1 MLPTIWNSDIHDDED
16 LDNYILIVDDD
27 PHVRR
32 VLHELVE
39 FLGVSSQ
46 QAADGIEAMNM
57 VHRQPPVLILL
68 DLLLPQM
75 SGLQVLTSLWS
86 SPSMRDI
93 PVIVISETGQDNF
106 RLPGVVDIF
115 QKPNIDMAR
124 LQSAIKTLLKGTIDE
139 EAAGLVAEAV
149 PGYAEQ
155 YPLA

>member
-1 MLPTIWNSDIHDDED
+1 
-16 LDNYILIVDDD
+16 
-27 PHVRR
+27 
-32 VLHELVE
+32 
-39 FLGVSSQ
+39 
-46 QAADGIEAMNM
+46 
-57 VHRQPPVLILL
+57 
-68 DLLLPQM
+68 M

>member
-1 MLPTIWNSDIHDDED
+1 MLSTIWNSDIHDDED

-32 VLHELVE
+32 VLHELVD
-39 FLGVSSQ
+39 FLGVNSQ
-46 QAADGIEAMNM
+46 LAADGIEAMNM

-75 SGLQVLTSLWS
+75 SGLQVLTSLWT

-93 PVIVISETGQDNF
+93 PVIVISETGQDSF

-115 QKPNIDMAR
+115 HKPNIDMAR

-139 EAAGLVAEAV
+139 EAAELVADAV
-149 PGYAEQ
+149 PGYANQ
-155 YPLA
+155 YPVI